1 MSDKFTVKY
10 VEEKIRHMTP
20 DDAVQYIEDLR
31 QNGNMRLEKLLIKY
45 LRKKEAHEKELDRLR
60 KMRAYEDEAASRG
73 FKLVAGID
81 EAGRGPLAGPV
92 VAAAVILP
100 ENAMIE
106 GINDSKQVSAAKRD
120 ALFDIIKEKAVC
132 YGIGIA
138 DEKCIDE
145 INILNATKKAMG
157 LAVEA
162 LKPAPDFLL
171 IDAVELKA
179 DGMGMRALIKGDC
192 LSMSIAAA
200 SILAKVTRDR
210 IIDGMDRDYP
220 QYGFSKHKG
229 YGTREH
235 IEAIKKFGIC
245 PIHRISFTKNFV
257 G

>member
-1 MSDKFTVKY
+1 MPDKFTIKY
-10 VEEKIRHMTP
+10 VEEQVRQMTP
-20 DDAVQYIEDLR
+20 ERAVEYMEGLR
-31 QNGNMRLEKLLIKY
+31 KDGDMRLEKLLTKY
-45 LRKKEAHEKELDRLR
+45 LRKKEAYEKELERLK
-60 KMRAYEDEAASRG
+60 KMRAYENEAVSKG

-100 ENAMIE
+100 ENALIE
-106 GINDSKQVSAAKRD
+106 GINDSKKLSAAKRD
-120 ALFDIIKEKAVC
+120 ALFDIIKEKAIA

-145 INILNATKKAMG
+145 INILNATKKAMR

-192 LSMSIAAA
+192 LSISIAAA

-210 IIDGMDRDYP
+210 IIDGMDGEYP

-245 PIHRISFTKNFV
+245 PIHRMSFTKNFV